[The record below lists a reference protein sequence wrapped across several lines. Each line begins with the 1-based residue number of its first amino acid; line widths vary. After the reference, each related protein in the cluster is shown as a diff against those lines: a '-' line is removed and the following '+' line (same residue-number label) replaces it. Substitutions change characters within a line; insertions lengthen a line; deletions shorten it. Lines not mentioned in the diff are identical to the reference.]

1 MGGGGGGDGPR
12 RLGREEG
19 SLLGK
24 RTTLKGLGKNNRI
37 NMCALW
43 WWLKIPCMC

>member
-1 MGGGGGGDGPR
+1 MGGDGPR

-37 NMCALW
+37 IFYTCVHFGGD
-43 WWLKIPCMC
+43 